1 MSVNQQEKMRASVDA
16 GQLPLS
22 RSLALPLAVIIAGGG
37 TGGHIYP
44 GIALAQE
51 FKRRNAQSRV
61 LFIGTAKGLETK
73 IVPREGFELKLIEVA
88 ALKRVGLAQRVKSL
102 LLLPKSFLAVRA
114 LIRDFKP
121 DVVIGVGGYSSGPV
135 VLMAALSG
143 VPTLVAESNALPG
156 FTNRVLAKFVKAAAV
171 SFEEAQRFFGA
182 KAELTGNPVR
192 AEFFSVPAKQ
202 PGDTINLLITGG
214 SQGARAINEAM
225 SGAVEFLAPVLRK
238 EGGRLA
244 IVHQTGEADFE
255 KVQAAYAKLDGAAPV
270 KVEVKPFIENMVDE
284 FARADLVISRAGAT
298 TVAELAAA
306 GKPALMIPFPF
317 AADDHQRKNAEAVE
331 HAGAGRMILQA
342 ELNPER
348 LAQELLWLA
357 RDAQQ
362 LQRMSAANRK
372 LAHPDAAA
380 RVVDLA
386 MKLVANSR

>member
-1 MSVNQQEKMRASVDA
+1 MSVVGQNQEAEHADGISPR
-16 GQLPLS
+16 PPIP
-22 RSLALPLAVIIAGGG
+22 PLAVIIAGGG

-44 GIALAQE
+44 GIAIAQE
-51 FKRRNAQSRV
+51 FKRRNAQSKV
-61 LFIGTAKGLETK
+61 LFVGTAKGLEGK

-88 ALKRVGLAQRVKSL
+88 ALKRVGLAQRLKSL

-121 DVVIGVGGYSSGPV
+121 DVVIGVGGYASGPV

-156 FTNRVLAKFVKAAAV
+156 FTNRTLAKFVKAAAIT
-171 SFEEAQRFFGA
+171 FEEARRFFGA
-182 KAELTGNPVR
+182 KAVITGNPVR
-192 AEFFSVPAKQ
+192 AEFFSAPTKQ
-202 PGDTINLLITGG
+202 PGDTINLLVTGG

-225 SGAVEFLAPVLRK
+225 IGAVGLLAPVLHK
-238 EGGRLA
+238 EGGRMVVL
-244 IVHQTGEADFE
+244 HQTGEADFA
-255 KVQAAYAKLDGAAPV
+255 KVQAAYIKLDSDAPI
-270 KVEVKPFIENMVDE
+270 KAEAKPFIENMVDE
-284 FARADLVISRAGAT
+284 FAQADLVISRAGAT

-331 HAGAGRMILQA
+331 QAGAGRMILQA
-342 ELNPER
+342 ELTPER

-357 RDAQQ
+357 RDGQQ
-362 LQRMSAANRK
+362 LHRMSEASRK

-386 MKLVANSR
+386 MKIVASG